1 MPYKNPKDRKWTKAA
16 QAYEDSPEIKAR
28 RNARKRDRY
37 RLETEGKVSRND
49 GMDVDHIKP
58 LSKGGKSGKG
68 NVRVVSRSANR
79 SFDRNSDHSV
89 ASRSKKK

>member
-16 QAYEDSPEIKAR
+16 QAYENSTEVKNR

-37 RLETEGKVSRND
+37 ALEVAGKVSRND

-68 NVRVVSRSANR
+68 NVRVVSQHDNR
-79 SFDRNSDHSV
+79 SFNRNSDHSI
-89 ASRSKKK
+89 ATKRKKK

>member
-16 QAYEDSPEIKAR
+16 QAYEDSPTIKAR

-37 RLETEGKVSRND
+37 ALEVAGKVKPND

-68 NVRVVSRSANR
+68 NVRVVSQHANR
-79 SFDRNSDHSV
+79 SFNRNSDHSI
-89 ASRSKKK
+89 ATRSKKK